1 MNRPLVA
8 LLLALFAGGV
18 ASAPVRAL
26 LPAYVESV
34 LHQPPVLTSIVL
46 AVQMACG
53 GLFALAGGAVS
64 DLVSRRAAVL
74 VGMTTAICGA
84 ALFAVSAPPVMLAL
98 AVLWGIASGFQ
109 STGGQSFLMAAVSR
123 ARLGSATAVY
133 FVSSTASAAVGAWLA
148 GMAADRWGFS
158 VVAAGGAALGL
169 LALLLAARFLPPLGR
184 DSGTR
189 AGGGHP
195 GEAGPAGAKPSAL
208 SAWAWQSYAALLGR
222 GDVIALGALRYFPT
236 VAWGA
241 ASLTFPL
248 LVFRLSD
255 SNATVGLYSMVSLL
269 AASGAQLLTG
279 REIDRQGGPRR
290 LIVPL
295 TAAIVVSAALA
306 TAFNGSLVGL
316 FVAGTLWAMS
326 AWGLSTTMPPLI
338 HDIGAGR
345 DDGRLVAFTHL
356 LWSAGMLCGTL
367 AAGLLVDRNPAAPFL
382 LALVCLSI
390 TLAVGRWGLATQ
402 RKDAVYAAG

>member
-1 MNRPLVA
+1 VNRPLVA

-18 ASAPVRAL
+18 AAAPVRAL

-34 LHQPPVLTSIVL
+34 LQQPPVLTSTVL

-64 DLVSRRAAVL
+64 DLVSRRVAVL

-84 ALFAVSAPPVMLAL
+84 ALFALGSPPLMLAV
-98 AVLWGIASGFQ
+98 AVLWGVASGFQ

-184 DSGTR
+184 DGGKTPGAPR
-189 AGGGHP
+189 ADV
-195 GEAGPAGAKPSAL
+195 K
-208 SAWAWQSYAALLGR
+208 AWAWQSYSGLLSR
-222 GDVIALGALRYFPT
+222 GDVLALGALRYFPT

-248 LVFRLSD
+248 LVFRLSQ
-255 SNATVGLYSMVSLL
+255 SNSTVGLYSMVSLL

-279 REIDRQGGPRR
+279 RQIDHLGGPRR

-295 TAAIVVSAALA
+295 TGAILVSAALA
-306 TAFNGSLVGL
+306 TVFSGNLAGL
-316 FVAGTLWAMS
+316 FVSGTLWAMS

-367 AAGLLVDRNPAAPFL
+367 AAGLLVNRNPAAPFL

-390 TLAVGRWGLATQ
+390 TLAVGRWGLAAQ

>member
-1 MNRPLVA
+1 V
-8 LLLALFAGGV
+8 
-18 ASAPVRAL
+18 
-26 LPAYVESV
+26 
-34 LHQPPVLTSIVL
+34 
-46 AVQMACG
+46 
-53 GLFALAGGAVS
+53 
-64 DLVSRRAAVL
+64 AVL

-84 ALFAVSAPPVMLAL
+84 ALFAVGSPPLMLAV

-148 GMAADRWGFS
+148 GMAADRWGFA

-184 DSGTR
+184 D
-189 AGGGHP
+189 GGGR
-195 GEAGPAGAKPSAL
+195 AAGAPRSDV
-208 SAWAWQSYAALLGR
+208 SAWTWQSYAGLLTR
-222 GDVIALGALRYFPT
+222 GDVLALGALRYFPT

-248 LVFRLSD
+248 LVFRLSQ
-255 SNATVGLYSMVSLL
+255 SNSTVGLYSMVSLL

-279 REIDRQGGPRR
+279 RQIDHLGGPRR

-295 TAAIVVSAALA
+295 TAAILVSAALA
-306 TAFNGSLVGL
+306 TVFSGHLAGL

-367 AAGLLVDRNPAAPFL
+367 AAGLLVDRHPAAPFL

>member
-1 MNRPLVA
+1 
-8 LLLALFAGGV
+8 
-18 ASAPVRAL
+18 
-26 LPAYVESV
+26 
-34 LHQPPVLTSIVL
+34 
-46 AVQMACG
+46 
-53 GLFALAGGAVS
+53 
-64 DLVSRRAAVL
+64 
-74 VGMTTAICGA
+74 
-84 ALFAVSAPPVMLAL
+84 
-98 AVLWGIASGFQ
+98 
-109 STGGQSFLMAAVSR
+109 
-123 ARLGSATAVY
+123 
-133 FVSSTASAAVGAWLA
+133 
-148 GMAADRWGFS
+148 
-158 VVAAGGAALGL
+158 
-169 LALLLAARFLPPLGR
+169 
-184 DSGTR
+184 
-189 AGGGHP
+189 
-195 GEAGPAGAKPSAL
+195 
-208 SAWAWQSYAALLGR
+208 
-222 GDVIALGALRYFPT
+222 

-248 LVFRLSD
+248 LVFRLSQ

-279 REIDRQGGPRR
+279 REIDRLGGPRR
-290 LIVPL
+290 LVVPL
-295 TAAIVVSAALA
+295 TGAIVVSAALA
-306 TAFNGSLVGL
+306 TAFSASLVGL

-367 AAGLLVDRNPAAPFL
+367 AAGLLIDRNPAAPFL